1 VADAADYVPAYD
13 QRTYSDLVKS
23 LKDQVTEAQAKF
35 TTKSRFQFKQRNAA
49 TAPGTAA
56 KPDTRRLNPGAAST
70 TDSPLKLSDEDIG
83 TSNSLPSSSKDPNGG
98 TDTDTATARDITLS
112 DHRRVHITLPASAS
126 RATSAGTLTNLD
138 RCVIDMSIPTTGSAA
153 GAHPFA
159 SLTLK
164 DIAGSAIVA
173 GRVDGPVHVTNVRNS
188 VILVAARQVRIHE
201 CENVTFY
208 LHCVSRPIIED
219 CRGVQFAMAPEGY
232 VSSFFFLFSFD
243 FVFDLLRG
251 CGYGCV
257 EEGRADG

>member
-35 TTKSRFQFKQRNAA
+35 TTKSRFQFKQRAA
-49 TAPGTAA
+49 ANAPGTAA
-56 KPDTRRLNPGAAST
+56 KPDTRRLNLGTTST
-70 TDSPLKLSDEDIG
+70 PDSSSKPSDEDTG
-83 TSNSLPSSSKDPNGG
+83 TPSSLPSSSKDHPNGG
-98 TDTDTATARDITLS
+98 GNTDTDTATATARDITLS

-138 RCVIDMSIPTTGSAA
+138 RCVIDMSMPTSGSAA

-173 GRVDGPVHVTNVRNS
+173 GRVDGPVHVTTVRNS

-219 CRGVQFAMAPEGY
+219 CRGVRFARAPEGY
-232 VSSFFFLFSFD
+232 VSFPLFDFD
-243 FVFDLLRG
+243 FVF
-251 CGYGCV
+251 V
-257 EEGRADG
+257 EGV